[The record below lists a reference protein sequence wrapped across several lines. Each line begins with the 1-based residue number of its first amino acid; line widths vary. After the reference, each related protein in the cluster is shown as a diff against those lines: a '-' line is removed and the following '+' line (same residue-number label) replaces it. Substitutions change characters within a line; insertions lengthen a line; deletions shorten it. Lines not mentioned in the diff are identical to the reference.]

1 MTYHTQA
8 YHSLTASQQSS
19 VEVVIVSTSC
29 TEQIA
34 IDTLISEE
42 WDISD
47 AVLDIMHAY
56 PWAQHKS
63 LSFN

>member
-19 VEVVIVSTSC
+19 VEVVIISTSC
-29 TEQIA
+29 TEKIA

-47 AVLDIMHAY
+47 AVIDIMHTY
-56 PWAQHKS
+56 SWAQHKAIS
-63 LSFN
+63 YN